1 MEYMSTAKD
10 LAGPWGQIV
19 LLICVVAIMLGLLIR
34 MMKQTADS
42 VSALRSDIR
51 EFEKEQKDRDL
62 KQDAE
67 IHFIRENYVR
77 KEDMY
82 RELGG
87 WKTELNRLGD
97 RIDRNQ
103 QENQK
108 LLLELTKAIKEGK
121 GEEQK

>member
-10 LAGPWGQIV
+10 LAGPWGQFV
-19 LLICVVAIMLGLLIR
+19 LLIIVVAIMLGLLIR
-34 MMKQTADS
+34 MMKSTADS
-42 VSALRSDIR
+42 VSALRGDIKD
-51 EFEKEQKDRDL
+51 FEKEQKERDL
-62 KQDAE
+62 KQDRE

-108 LLLELTKAIKEGK
+108 LLLELTKAIQEEK
-121 GEEQK
+121 GE

>member
-1 MEYMSTAKD
+1 MNTIIALYTGTGNSLYLAKRI
-10 LAGPWGQIV
+10 P
-19 LLICVVAIMLGLLIR
+19 
-34 MMKQTADS
+34 
-42 VSALRSDIR
+42 
-51 EFEKEQKDRDL
+51 
-62 KQDAE
+62 DAE

-97 RIDRNQ
+97 RIDKNQ

-108 LLLELTKAIKEGK
+108 LLLELTKAIKDKEG
-121 GEEQK
+121 E

>member
-10 LAGPWGQIV
+10 LAGPWGQFV
-19 LLICVVAIMLGLLIR
+19 LLICVVAIMLGLLIK
-34 MMKQTADS
+34 MMKSTADS
-42 VSALRSDIR
+42 VSALRGDIR
-51 EFEKEQKDRDL
+51 EFEKEQKERDL

-87 WKTELNRLGD
+87 WKTDLNRLGD
-97 RIDRNQ
+97 RIDKNQ

-108 LLLELTKAIKEGK
+108 LLLELTKAIKDKEG
-121 GEEQK
+121 E

>member
-10 LAGPWGQIV
+10 LAGHWGQFV
-19 LLICVVAIMLGLLIR
+19 LLICVVAIMLGLLIK

-42 VSALRSDIR
+42 VSALRKDIK
-51 EFEKEQKDRDL
+51 EFEKEQKDRNL

-97 RIDRNQ
+97 RIDKNQ

>member
-10 LAGPWGQIV
+10 LAGHWGQFV
-19 LLICVVAIMLGLLIR
+19 LLICVVAIMLGLLIK

-42 VSALRSDIR
+42 VSALRKDIK
-51 EFEKEQKDRDL
+51 EFEKEQKDRNL

-87 WKTELNRLGD
+87 
-97 RIDRNQ
+97 
-103 QENQK
+103 
-108 LLLELTKAIKEGK
+108 
-121 GEEQK
+121 

>member
-10 LAGPWGQIV
+10 LAGPWGQFV
-19 LLICVVAIMLGLLIR
+19 LLICVVAIMLGLLIK
-34 MMKQTADS
+34 MMKSTADS
-42 VSALRSDIR
+42 VSALRGDIR
-51 EFEKEQKDRDL
+51 EFEKEQKERDL

-97 RIDRNQ
+97 RIDKNQ
-103 QENQK
+103 QEAQK
-108 LLLELTKAIKEGK
+108 LLLELTKAIKDKEG
-121 GEEQK
+121 E

>member
-1 MEYMSTAKD
+1 MEYMSTVRDA
-10 LAGPWGQIV
+10 AGPIGQFV
-19 LLICVVAIMLGLLIR
+19 LLIAVVAIMLGLLIK

-42 VSALRSDIR
+42 VSALRKDIR
-51 EFEKEQKDRDL
+51 EFEKEQKERDL

-108 LLLELTKAIKEGK
+108 LLLELTKAIKEK
-121 GEEQK
+121 EGE

>member
-1 MEYMSTAKD
+1 MRSRNHAGTAYQDDEANRRFGISTQKKD
-10 LAGPWGQIV
+10 I
-19 LLICVVAIMLGLLIR
+19 
-34 MMKQTADS
+34 K
-42 VSALRSDIR
+42 

-82 RELGG
+82 RELGD
-87 WKTELNRLGD
+87 WKTEINRLED
-97 RIDRNQ
+97 RINKNQ

-108 LLLELTKAIKEGK
+108 LLLELTD
-121 GEEQK
+121 